1 MAAIHPPSDPNEFPT
16 TEINR
21 GVLRTII
28 AARQCS
34 ESKLGINSVS
44 YWKTG
49 LLMMASTNDDSILL
63 FDLEGKQKPKDVMCK
78 KYGVANTIFA
88 NDTKFALHSS
98 TKKDH
103 AIRYISLETKSYI
116 HYFPGH
122 SENVTGLSIADGKTL
137 FLSSSIDKTIRLWDI
152 RSLSCPG
159 VMETK
164 GQAVAQFDPEG
175 LIFAAAFRN
184 SATIKLYD
192 LRNFKHGPFLSF
204 ALPEDLTNVEWRS
217 VRFSQEGRLML
228 ICTNSNKLVLLDA
241 RTGAVQWIL
250 EAHKND
256 ANLPLVASFSP
267 DSKYVFV
274 GSSDKLIYA
283 YCTTTG
289 KTVCKYHTPHSAT
302 PTIVEWNPVFLSFI
316 SAEKSMVLWNP
327 ESEDR
332 VVECQTPIY

>member
-217 VRFSQEGRLML
+217 
-228 ICTNSNKLVLLDA
+228 
-241 RTGAVQWIL
+241 
-250 EAHKND
+250 
-256 ANLPLVASFSP
+256 NLPLVASFSP